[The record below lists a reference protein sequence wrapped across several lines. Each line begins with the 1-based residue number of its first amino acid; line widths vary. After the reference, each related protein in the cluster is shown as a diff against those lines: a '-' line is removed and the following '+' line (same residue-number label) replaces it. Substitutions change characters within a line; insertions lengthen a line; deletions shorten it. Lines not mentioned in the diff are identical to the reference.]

1 MENLKI
7 TNITGNVINFNANNA
22 NKENTESFKDMKFSN
37 GVVLNGVDVKIV
49 TNNNKL
55 TNNETI
61 LE

>member
-7 TNITGNVINFNANNA
+7 TNITGNVINFNVNNA
-22 NKENTESFKDMKFSN
+22 DKENTENFKDMKFSN

-55 TNNETI
+55 TNNETSF
-61 LE
+61 E